1 MQKKLLNLEIGH
13 AMKSKKRS
21 KRTRTRRRGR
31 RRGRR
36 RRRGELE
43 NWRRGGG

>member
-21 KRTRTRRRGR
+21 KRTRRRGR